1 MRVFCITR
9 TDTPIAPPTPV
20 VSSPPE
26 SPRKPKP
33 LDATVHNYTVP
44 AVKGFFHF
52 ISASRGNLLI
62 QDTLRLL
69 TLWFDFGHYDDM
81 YKALVDGLKT
91 IHIDL
96 WLTMDESTLETFK
109 NLQQNLSQCLD
120 DPSVFHATRVK
131 GANVVSK
138 QERQQMEKQASDVMD
153 SLFMF
158 MEDNFPTYAKY
169 CEKPVLKRLL
179 KELWKMV
186 LNSLE
191 KVVVLPPLPVDFG
204 SPSDTHN
211 LNPRQCGVLEIVLD
225 TVKVLHTFPIDDLK
239 LNVDE
244 YWMRW
249 TRNDPGLVN
258 VFLYNTKVCFKTHL
272 TFTISIYTR

>member
-1 MRVFCITR
+1 
-9 TDTPIAPPTPV
+9 
-20 VSSPPE
+20 
-26 SPRKPKP
+26 
-33 LDATVHNYTVP
+33 
-44 AVKGFFHF
+44 
-52 ISASRGNLLI
+52 
-62 QDTLRLL
+62 
-69 TLWFDFGHYDDM
+69 

-249 TRNDPGLVN
+249 TRNDPGL
-258 VFLYNTKVCFKTHL
+258 KEEMH
-272 TFTISIYTR
+272 S